1 VVAGESVQVK
11 RASSI
16 PLAPLSGL
24 VKDNKKD
31 VNTKSNGEENFIVFK
46 QLYTGLMVMVV
57 VVVVVVVVVIY
68 QFLKSVVKLEYLL
81 TPRSIRI

>member
-1 VVAGESVQVK
+1 MVAGESVQVK
-11 RASSI
+11 RASLI

-57 VVVVVVVVVIY
+57 VVVIY

>member
-1 VVAGESVQVK
+1 VVEGESVQVK

-16 PLAPLSGL
+16 PLAPLSGF

-57 VVVVVVVVVIY
+57 VIF

>member
-11 RASSI
+11 RASLI

-57 VVVVVVVVVIY
+57 VIC

>member
-1 VVAGESVQVK
+1 MVAGESVQVK
-11 RASSI
+11 RASLI
-16 PLAPLSGL
+16 PLAPLSEL
-24 VKDNKKD
+24 VKENKKD

-57 VVVVVVVVVIY
+57 VVVVVIY

>member
-1 VVAGESVQVK
+1 MVAGESVQVK

-57 VVVVVVVVVIY
+57 VIY
-68 QFLKSVVKLEYLL
+68 QFLKSVVKLEYLI

>member
-1 VVAGESVQVK
+1 MVAGESVQVK

-57 VVVVVVVVVIY
+57 VVVIY

>member
-1 VVAGESVQVK
+1 MVAGESVQVK
-11 RASSI
+11 RASLI
-16 PLAPLSGL
+16 PLAPLSEL

-57 VVVVVVVVVIY
+57 VVVVVIY

>member
-1 VVAGESVQVK
+1 MAHMTCICNFCMCV
-11 RASSI
+11 
-16 PLAPLSGL
+16 
-24 VKDNKKD
+24 KKD

-57 VVVVVVVVVIY
+57 VIY
-68 QFLKSVVKLEYLL
+68 QFLKSVVKLEYLI

>member
-57 VVVVVVVVVIY
+57 VIY

>member
-1 VVAGESVQVK
+1 MVAGESVQVK
-11 RASSI
+11 RASLI

-57 VVVVVVVVVIY
+57 VVVIC

>member
-1 VVAGESVQVK
+1 MVAGESVQVK
-11 RASSI
+11 RASLI

-57 VVVVVVVVVIY
+57 VIY

>member
-1 VVAGESVQVK
+1 MVAGESVQVK

-57 VVVVVVVVVIY
+57 VIF

>member
-1 VVAGESVQVK
+1 VVAGESAQVK
-11 RASSI
+11 RASLI

-57 VVVVVVVVVIY
+57 VIY
-68 QFLKSVVKLEYLL
+68 QFLKSVVKLEYLI

>member
-11 RASSI
+11 RASLI
-16 PLAPLSGL
+16 PLAPLSEL

-57 VVVVVVVVVIY
+57 VIY
-68 QFLKSVVKLEYLL
+68 QFLKSVVKLEYLI

>member
-1 VVAGESVQVK
+1 MTK
-11 RASSI
+11 
-16 PLAPLSGL
+16 
-24 VKDNKKD
+24 KDNKKD

-46 QLYTGLMVMVV
+46 QLYTGLMLMVV
-57 VVVVVVVVVIY
+57 VIC

>member
-1 VVAGESVQVK
+1 MVAGESVQVK
-11 RASSI
+11 RASLI
-16 PLAPLSGL
+16 PLAPLSEL

-57 VVVVVVVVVIY
+57 VIY

>member
-11 RASSI
+11 RASLI
-16 PLAPLSGL
+16 PLAPLSEL

-57 VVVVVVVVVIY
+57 VIY

>member
-11 RASSI
+11 RASLI

-57 VVVVVVVVVIY
+57 VIY

>member
-11 RASSI
+11 RASLI
-16 PLAPLSGL
+16 PLAPLSEL

-31 VNTKSNGEENFIVFK
+31 VNKKSNGEENFIVFK
-46 QLYTGLMVMVV
+46 QLYTGLMVM
-57 VVVVVVVVVIY
+57 VVVIY

>member
-11 RASSI
+11 RASLI

-57 VVVVVVVVVIY
+57 VVVVVIY

>member
-1 VVAGESVQVK
+1 MVAGESVQVK
-11 RASSI
+11 RASLI
-16 PLAPLSGL
+16 PLAPLSEL

-57 VVVVVVVVVIY
+57 VVVIY

>member
-1 VVAGESVQVK
+1 
-11 RASSI
+11 
-16 PLAPLSGL
+16 
-24 VKDNKKD
+24 
-31 VNTKSNGEENFIVFK
+31 
-46 QLYTGLMVMVV
+46 MVMVM

>member
-1 VVAGESVQVK
+1 MVAGESVQVK
-11 RASSI
+11 RASLI
-16 PLAPLSGL
+16 PLAPLSEL

-31 VNTKSNGEENFIVFK
+31 VNKKSNGEENFIVFK
-46 QLYTGLMVMVV
+46 QLYTGLMVM
-57 VVVVVVVVVIY
+57 VVVVVVVIY

>member
-1 VVAGESVQVK
+1 MVAGESVQVK

-57 VVVVVVVVVIY
+57 VVVVVIY

>member
-11 RASSI
+11 RASLI
-16 PLAPLSGL
+16 PLAPLSEL

-31 VNTKSNGEENFIVFK
+31 VNKKSNGEENFIVFK
-46 QLYTGLMVMVV
+46 QLYTGLMVMV
-57 VVVVVVVVVIY
+57 IC
-68 QFLKSVVKLEYLL
+68 QFLKGVVKLEYLI